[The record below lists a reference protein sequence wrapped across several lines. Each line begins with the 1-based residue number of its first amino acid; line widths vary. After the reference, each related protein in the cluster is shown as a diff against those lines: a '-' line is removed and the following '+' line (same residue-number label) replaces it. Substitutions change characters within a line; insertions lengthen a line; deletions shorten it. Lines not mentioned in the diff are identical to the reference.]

1 MSGLAIPAWV
11 APIATLALVLLA
23 GLVEAAMPVLRA
35 RVRSRRSTSENLSR
49 RLRRRIG
56 SEPRRA
62 RLASSL
68 LRVTLLA
75 GLFACIGLAPAPAR
89 LPVAVIA
96 AAGLALLFLLLGN
109 GWLRRGPRHGER
121 AAAVV
126 IWLLAP
132 FFLLLRTA
140 PVARPSPPRDP
151 EETIADLADALA
163 TESAERQRM
172 VEALLDLEQRTVEDV
187 MVPRSEIDGIDI
199 TADWEEISARLRQTP
214 HTRLPLHDG
223 ELDRVQGIVH
233 MRLVAN
239 ELASGRLTRERLVEI
254 AARREALFVPEGTT
268 LYDQLVRFRRLRRR
282 IAFVVDEYGDLQG
295 LVTLEDI
302 LEEVV
307 GEFTTQ
313 PAPQLARISRHADG
327 SYVVPGALTLREI
340 NRTLGWNLP
349 TAGPRTLSGLIVEQ
363 LEAIPESGARLT
375 VANHSIEVL
384 QVADNAVRTA
394 RIRQMPEDGP
404 D

>member
-1 MSGLAIPAWV
+1 VNGLGTPVWV
-11 APIATLALVLLA
+11 APFAALAFVLLA

-35 RVRSRRSTSENLSR
+35 RVRAHGAMHESLPR

-68 LRVTLLA
+68 LRVTLLC
-75 GLFACIGLAPAPAR
+75 GLIACIGLAPAPAR
-89 LPVAVIA
+89 LPASVIA

-121 AAAVV
+121 AAALV

-132 FFLLLRTA
+132 FFLLLPRTS
-140 PVARPSPPRDP
+140 VARPSPPRDP

-163 TESAERQRM
+163 TESSERQRM
-172 VEALLDLEQRTVEDV
+172 VEALLDLELRTVEDV
-187 MVPRSEIDGIDI
+187 MVPRSEIDGIDS

-214 HTRLPLHDG
+214 HTRMPLYDG

-239 ELASGRLTRERLVEI
+239 ELAAGRLTRERLIEI

-268 LYDQLVRFRRLRRR
+268 LYDQLLRFRRLRRR

-327 SYVVPGALTLREI
+327 SYVVPGTLALREI

-349 TAGPRTLSGLIVEQ
+349 TDGPRTLSGLIVEQ
-363 LEAIPESGARLT
+363 LEAIPEAGASLI
-375 VANHSIEVL
+375 VGNHVIEVL

-394 RIRQMPEDGP
+394 RIRLAVDGDP